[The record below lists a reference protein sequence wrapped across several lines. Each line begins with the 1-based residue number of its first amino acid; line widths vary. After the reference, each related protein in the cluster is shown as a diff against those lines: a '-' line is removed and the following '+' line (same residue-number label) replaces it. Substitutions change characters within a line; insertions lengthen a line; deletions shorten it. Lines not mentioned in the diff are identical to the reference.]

1 MSTQTDTHP
10 RVPEPFEYGGRHD
23 GGAFSASVTLD
34 TFDPLPRWR
43 SLAVRF
49 VLVCASAVGR
59 RDPEAPDRR
68 AACALRRVALRLTL
82 ADADRLDLAGWQD
95 NTVGTVLATQLRA
108 EGLPLLG
115 LGEAHREVDDV
126 GAGVV
131 YLDPDVPS
139 GSTLCLRPSSP

>member
-1 MSTQTDTHP
+1 MSTRPDTHP

-23 GGAFSASVTLD
+23 GGSYSASVALD
-34 TFDPLPRWR
+34 TFDPLPWWR
-43 SLAVRF
+43 ALAIRG
-49 VLVCASAVGR
+49 VLVCAAAVGR

-82 ADADRLDLAGWQD
+82 DGADGLDLASWQD
-95 NTVGTVLATQLRA
+95 NTVGTVLAAQLRA

-115 LGEAHREVDDV
+115 LGEAHREVDDD

-131 YLDPDVPS
+131 YLDPGVPS
-139 GSTLCLRPSSP
+139 GSTFCLRPSNP